1 MDVGLERTEKYIC
14 ALKYLDQI
22 RKGQNS
28 KSKYLLV
35 RQTQEQIILQV
46 AFIATL
52 MEQNKLENVSIYIKA

>member
-22 RKGQNS
+22 RKGQ